1 VIFKEEEEEE
11 EEEGGKK
18 NMERCRESSRFL
30 PWVLD
35 LGSMCICLLRSESA

>member
-1 VIFKEEEEEE
+1 VIFKEEEGG
-11 EEEGGKK
+11 GGKK

-35 LGSMCICLLRSESA
+35 LGSMCTCLLRSESA